1 MENKSADN
9 QHLQF
14 TAKIWTSN
22 KSLLPFERKD
32 KVKISADDELTLLDM
47 NMIWSL
53 EGDMQFLIFRK
64 REQQLK

>member
-22 KSLLPFERKD
+22 KSLLPFERKY

-47 NMIWSL
+47 KMIWSP
-53 EGDMQFLIFRK
+53 ERDTQFVIFRD
-64 REQQLK
+64 QQLK